1 MKLNDE
7 GIKILPKYCKQI
19 RGLQYSYGGYG
30 GHEIDFINLS
40 STICLI
46 TLTKDVKTWLFVG
59 TIEQDSFEQVCEK
72 WRKVQRL
79 NNGERCTNPFTL
91 APPQACPTISPS
103 IDSRLLLPISSSHVP
118 LVTSHGRWATWL
130 AQY

>member
-46 TLTKDVKTWLFVG
+46 TLTKDVKT
-59 TIEQDSFEQVCEK
+59 
-72 WRKVQRL
+72 
-79 NNGERCTNPFTL
+79 
-91 APPQACPTISPS
+91 
-103 IDSRLLLPISSSHVP
+103 
-118 LVTSHGRWATWL
+118 
-130 AQY
+130 